1 MGNLRSIGSQLLVD
15 RKDPQYAAGEREDNL
30 AVEVPLEHEQAK
42 QEHVDRHSFPAL
54 DHVQLR
60 DHQIPEPPVV
70 DECKNF
76 IQQSH
81 HGAWSGFPR
90 GTQI

>member
-1 MGNLRSIGSQLLVD
+1 MVD
-15 RKDPQYAAGEREDNL
+15 RQDPQYATGERENNL

-42 QEHVDRHSFPAL
+42 QEYVNRYSFPAL

-60 DHQIPEPPVV
+60 NHQVPEPPIV
-70 DECKNF
+70 DKSENL

-81 HGAWSGFPR
+81 HVA
-90 GTQI
+90 